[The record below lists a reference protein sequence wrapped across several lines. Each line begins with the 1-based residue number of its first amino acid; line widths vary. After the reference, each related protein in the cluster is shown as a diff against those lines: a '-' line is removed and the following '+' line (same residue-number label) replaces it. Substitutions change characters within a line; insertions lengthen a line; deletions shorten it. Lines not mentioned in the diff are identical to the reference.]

1 MAPSPSTHP
10 QLHRMQSNLMVTID
24 TYNEHNEAEGSN
36 LRSHA
41 HKESEKM
48 QTGSFKAAAEG
59 LEPSS
64 MRNTADMK
72 NVTAMLFRAMSCK
85 GEEARR

>member
-1 MAPSPSTHP
+1 M
-10 QLHRMQSNLMVTID
+10 
-24 TYNEHNEAEGSN
+24 
-36 LRSHA
+36 RSHG

-48 QTGSFKAAAEG
+48 QTGSFKAVAED

-64 MRNTADMK
+64 MRKAADMK